1 MIGFSLLTLLMVALT
16 WLVAYWISWEI
27 QDSRT
32 RPTFAAQ
39 FRSDRTRLLG
49 RNRLARSP
57 GISTIVVPTN
67 STARATFPAT
77 VRAGRLVRRW
87 LLR

>member
-1 MIGFSLLTLLMVALT
+1 
-16 WLVAYWISWEI
+16 
-27 QDSRT
+27 
-32 RPTFAAQ
+32 
-39 FRSDRTRLLG
+39 LG